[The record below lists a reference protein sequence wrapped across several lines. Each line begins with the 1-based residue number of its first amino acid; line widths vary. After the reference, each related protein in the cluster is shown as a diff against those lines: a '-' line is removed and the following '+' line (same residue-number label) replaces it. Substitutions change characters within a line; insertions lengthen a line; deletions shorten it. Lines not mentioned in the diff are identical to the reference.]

1 MNNNRALLIF
11 IGIGIILYSLVSYL
25 GSKSPFNIFNCSL
38 GVMVILFVLYNEDKK
53 INYLTILFYVNI
65 FQWFI
70 SVYILFNNPVYKTI
84 NYYYYL
90 MGSLFFTLV
99 LVNLIRINHLKIKTN
114 MLKYK
119 KKLMIQLIGV
129 IIIISCLTSF
139 IAYYYPIFLY
149 GITLGLVAFIY
160 GFYYE
165 DRKVNVSTKYVR
177 DMVSVLVL
185 QIIVLCYMGRQ
196 ISIEDLSYALV
207 FSINIAVLLS
217 IQIYTSDL
225 KISNAKKENI
235 IGIGAIVVFIVFF
248 GALALKGHL

>member
-1 MNNNRALLIF
+1 MNNKALLIF

-25 GSKSPFNIFNCSL
+25 WSKSPFNIIQLL
-38 GVMVILFVLYNEDKK
+38 GVVVILFVLYNEDKK

-84 NYYYYL
+84 DYYYYS
-90 MGSLFFTLV
+90 MGALFFTLV

-139 IAYYYPIFLY
+139 IAYYYPILLY

-165 DRKVNVSTKYVR
+165 DRKVNVTKYVR
-177 DMVSVLVL
+177 DMVYVLVL
-185 QIIVLCYMGRQ
+185 
-196 ISIEDLSYALV
+196 
-207 FSINIAVLLS
+207 
-217 IQIYTSDL
+217 
-225 KISNAKKENI
+225 
-235 IGIGAIVVFIVFF
+235 
-248 GALALKGHL
+248 